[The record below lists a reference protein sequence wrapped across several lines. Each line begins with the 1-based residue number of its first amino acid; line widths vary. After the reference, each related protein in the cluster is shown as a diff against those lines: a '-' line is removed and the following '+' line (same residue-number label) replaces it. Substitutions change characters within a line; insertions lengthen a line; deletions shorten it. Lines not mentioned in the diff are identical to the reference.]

1 MMTMIIYC
9 KNHNPQ
15 RKSTKKLNFE
25 KTQNKKKTHAIF
37 VSYLVRRCMN
47 YRLVDNDD
55 GRPDIYPF
63 LITKSGVQDKN
74 KKEKEK
80 KETRETQKRKKKK
93 KKKRKMKKHKR
104 KKRKRKRR

>member
-1 MMTMIIYC
+1 MGLVTKFNSKEYKKIKFR
-9 KNHNPQ
+9 KN
-15 RKSTKKLNFE
+15 TK
-25 KTQNKKKTHAIF
+25 QKKKTHAIF

-80 KETRETQKRKKKK
+80 KETRET
-93 KKKRKMKKHKR
+93 
-104 KKRKRKRR
+104 